1 MKLMKPVLWTGLGVI
16 IGVTAVVSTSRVRA
30 QQTPVA
36 ERIEIRPADG
46 VSAGTSFGVF
56 FVKDNKS
63 GGCWVATKESGV
75 INTIAVAPPR
85 ACDY

>member
-30 QQTPVA
+30 QQTPAA

-46 VSAGTSFGVF
+46 DNTSFGVF